1 MIGGVAL
8 AAREVFERA
17 VKQGDRRARIEANV
31 EQMRGAYEQ
40 TVTGLA
46 PDAPSF
52 AEARALVLDTLSTLL
67 P

>member
-1 MIGGVAL
+1 
-8 AAREVFERA
+8 
-17 VKQGDRRARIEANV
+17 V
-31 EQMRGAYEQ
+31 EQLHGAYEQ
-40 TVTGLA
+40 TVPGLV